1 MFENIFTI
9 LTELLY
15 ENLLIAVLSAFTW
28 GLLSILLSPCHLSS
42 IPLIIGYLT
51 SYDNIN
57 IKKSITLSFSFAT
70 GIIITIAMIGLI
82 TYSLGR
88 LMGDVGVIGNYLV
101 ALVFFVVGL
110 YLLDVIKLSFMN
122 GINIDKSN
130 NKGLFSALLLGLLF
144 GIGLGPCTFAFMA
157 PVLAIVFQLA
167 TEKPVYSFSLLLS
180 FALGHII
187 LIVVAGSMV
196 NLVQKYLNWSENF
209 KTIKIIKRI
218 CGILVILG
226 GFYSIYISL

>member
-70 GIIITIAMIGLI
+70 GI
-82 TYSLGR
+82 
-88 LMGDVGVIGNYLV
+88 
-101 ALVFFVVGL
+101 
-110 YLLDVIKLSFMN
+110 
-122 GINIDKSN
+122 
-130 NKGLFSALLLGLLF
+130 
-144 GIGLGPCTFAFMA
+144 
-157 PVLAIVFQLA
+157 
-167 TEKPVYSFSLLLS
+167 
-180 FALGHII
+180 
-187 LIVVAGSMV
+187 
-196 NLVQKYLNWSENF
+196 
-209 KTIKIIKRI
+209 
-218 CGILVILG
+218 
-226 GFYSIYISL
+226 